1 MRKGPGGPGAG
12 TAGRADEPSDDDGP
26 VGPFPSWRWL
36 YAAVLAWF
44 VVVVVGLWVLT
55 VTLDHGVP

>member
-1 MRKGPGGPGAG
+1 VTDGGEGAETGPGGPS
-12 TAGRADEPSDDDGP
+12 DEDGP

-36 YAAVLAWF
+36 YATVLAWF
-44 VVVVVGLWVLT
+44 AVVVLGLWILT